1 MCLLELS
8 SSKLVAFSSVIIIH
22 KGSTVADTSAVIN
35 NVGVYLFIYKQ
46 LRRMQEMVAQMQAQM
61 AAQQKG
67 GMPNGG
73 GPHAV

>member
-1 MCLLELS
+1 MQIIYNGTTIAYLS
-8 SSKLVAFSSVIIIH
+8 A
-22 KGSTVADTSAVIN
+22 AIN

>member
-1 MCLLELS
+1 MISRFLKVDVVLEDLIALDNIQWYNNCLS
-8 SSKLVAFSSVIIIH
+8 IR
-22 KGSTVADTSAVIN
+22 GNN

>member
-1 MCLLELS
+1 MQIIYNGTTIAYLS
-8 SSKLVAFSSVIIIH
+8 A
-22 KGSTVADTSAVIN
+22 AIN
-35 NVGVYLFIYKQ
+35 NVCVYLFIYNQ

>member
-1 MCLLELS
+1 MQIIYNGITIAYLS
-8 SSKLVAFSSVIIIH
+8 A
-22 KGSTVADTSAVIN
+22 AIN
-35 NVGVYLFIYKQ
+35 NVGVYFFIYKQ

>member
-1 MCLLELS
+1 MQIIYNGTTIAYLS
-8 SSKLVAFSSVIIIH
+8 A
-22 KGSTVADTSAVIN
+22 AIN
-35 NVGVYLFIYKQ
+35 NVGVYLFNYNQ